1 MLHKKIFILILS
13 GICFF
18 SSNVNADT
26 SSPEYAKMIYLYTS
40 KSNTAGIE
48 RVIKKH
54 GIDVKDK
61 YGYTA
66 LCHAIKNNDAKTYKL
81 LIKMG
86 AKSNKYCMKQFSA
99 ATVQRFEKALAS
111 YNMSAASKYN
121 EQGTLLT
128 RAKTTEPQ
136 GISSSA
142 KWGIGLGTVALAG
155 GVAAAAGGGGG
166 GGGSGSSS
174 SSSETPNTESVCQE
188 KGGTMINGE
197 CIMINQ
203 QGATPKNDNPQKY
216 HTKDYNNSS
225 TLLSMIKADK
235 AYARGYTGYVVNRD
249 EDGYLINDGSNLIS
263 NKKIKVGI
271 LDNGFDIYHPDLV
284 NNIVK
289 DKDGNPYG
297 YTFDYGP
304 CRNGDTSNC
313 YTFNPLNDGSN
324 KGSISFYNDQG
335 VLSLHTSAVYT
346 IDDYTEIFKN
356 YPDDYDWDELK
367 NNPLPY
373 LPDEGVDTM
382 FNTQTNDHGTHIMGI
397 IGATANGTGV
407 HGVAPNVDMVGI
419 NYTQTIVQNNNSV
432 FTNAAEAF
440 LNEDVRVVNMSIT
453 FALYDNNEEKSQA
466 SFMID
471 KDFNQ
476 LDSNIQMAEDLF
488 KKFASENIVTVKA
501 AGNKGNNLEADTISG
516 VPLSNPFKPGS
527 QYDLTNL
534 FISVVSVN
542 KNNQLTYYSQKCGVT
557 KDYCIA
563 APGGDSSIGDMIYS
577 TVQNNSDHEKTDG
590 AAYGY
595 MQGTSMAAP
604 VVTGSVALLMGAY
617 PHLTSQQI
625 VEILFTTATDLGAK
639 GVDEVYGHGLLN
651 LDAATS
657 PIGYLSFDFLDN
669 NQQNTYSAS
678 ALNLSKSVSAKIL
691 NILPAKFTVF
701 DAYDRGFE
709 INTSSLFAD
718 TSKQRRHLFEND
730 FKAFMSHGKKTV
742 KTGNNVSFAFNSSVS
757 GNDIYSPYGFIGV
770 DYNLSNK
777 FGVQAFYSENTI
789 LNRGE
794 IFTRTEQN
802 PFISMDNAFGL
813 GFNYKSDKTSFKLDY
828 TGGKNNFFEDEENS
842 DLYDNHMNAI
852 TSELSYN
859 LTDNFSVSSIL
870 GNLSE
875 KSSVLGMIGN
885 DTFDIGDSNTYFT
898 GMKVTFKPTDR
909 LSLSGVYY
917 RGYTN
922 TSANNNVFSMSD
934 IESESIAL
942 NATYKLTSKNNI
954 GLDVY
959 SPLRI
964 VKGSTDI
971 VLASGRH
978 QTENKIYLNKYH
990 TSLKD
995 TDREWDVSMFYNK
1008 QIKDDANFK
1017 TRFGVRFNPEHD
1029 ASAKPDYFGM
1039 FNLNFAF

>member
-1 MLHKKIFILILS
+1 MFIKKIFILIIS
-13 GICFF
+13 GILFF
-18 SSNVNADT
+18 IPYVNA
-26 SSPEYAKMIYLYTS
+26 SSTYSEHAKTIYIYATKL
-40 KSNTAGIE
+40 NTAGIK
-48 RVIKKH
+48 RLIKTY
-54 GIDVKDK
+54 GIDTLDSNDN
-61 YGYTA
+61 TA
-66 LCHAIKNNDAKTYKL
+66 LCYAIQNNDIKTYKA

-86 AKSNKYCMKQFSA
+86 AKSHQYCFNKISENKRISFNNAMTEYEASA
-99 ATVQRFEKALAS
+99 VG
-111 YNMSAASKYN
+111 KYN
-121 EQGTLLT
+121 EHGTLLT
-128 RAKTTEPQ
+128 RTKIAETEEV
-136 GISSSA
+136 SSST
-142 KWGIGLGTVALAG
+142 KFGIGLGTIALVGG
-155 GVAAAAGGGGG
+155 GVAAIAGGGGG
-166 GGGSGSSS
+166 GGSSS
-174 SSSETPNTESVCQE
+174 TSSSDVNTEISCQE
-188 KGGTMINGE
+188 QGGTLINGS
-197 CIMINQ
+197 CIFIDKP
-203 QGATPKNDNPQKY
+203 GASPLNDTIQKY
-216 HTKDYNNSS
+216 HTKEYNSS
-225 TLLSMIKADK
+225 KSFLHQIKADY
-235 AYARGYTGYVVNRD
+235 AYARGYTGYVIERD
-249 EDGYLINDGSNLIS
+249 KDGYLVDNGSGYIS
-263 NKKIKVGI
+263 DKKVRVGV
-271 LDNGFDIYHPDLV
+271 LDNGFDIYHPDLID
-284 NNIVK
+284 NIVTNE
-289 DKDGNPYG
+289 DGNPYG
-297 YTFDYGP
+297 YNFDYGP
-304 CRNGDTSNC
+304 CRGGDKTNC
-313 YTFNPLNDGSN
+313 YTFNPLNDGS
-324 KGSISFYNDQG
+324 GLGRISLYDANQVLISHTDAIYTQETYNTTFEQ
-335 VLSLHTSAVYT
+335 
-346 IDDYTEIFKN
+346 
-356 YPDDYDWDELK
+356 YPEDYDWDDLQY
-367 NNPLPY
+367 NPIPY
-373 LPDEGVDTM
+373 LSDDEVDK
-382 FNTQTNDHGTHIMGI
+382 FNTQTNDHGTHVMGI
-397 IGATANGTGV
+397 IGATANDFGIQ
-407 HGVAPNVDMVGI
+407 GVAPNVEMIGI
-419 NYTQTIVQNNNSV
+419 NYTQTIYRQGEDV
-432 FTNAAEAF
+432 FTKAGETFVNNGA
-440 LNEDVRVVNMSIT
+440 RVVNMSFGIKLSEESSEK
-453 FALYDNNEEKSQA
+453 ALA
-466 SFMID
+466 SYLVN
-471 KDFNQ
+471 KDFNN
-476 LDSNIQMAEDLF
+476 LNDSNLENTENLF
-488 KKFASENIVTVKA
+488 KYLADNNIVTVKS
-501 AGNKGNNLEADTISG
+501 AGNNGNSFEADTISG
-516 VPLSNPFKPGS
+516 VPLSNTFKLGS
-527 QYDLTNL
+527 DYDMTNL
-534 FISVVSVN
+534 FITVVSVN
-542 KNNQLTYYSQKCGVT
+542 SKNKITSYSQICGVT
-557 KDYCIA
+557 KNYCLA
-563 APGGDSSIGDMIYS
+563 APGGDSLENNMIYS
-577 TVQNNSDHEKTDG
+577 TVQNDKNHQKDDSG
-590 AAYGY
+590 FAYGY
-595 MQGTSMAAP
+595 MQGTSMATP

-625 VEILFTTATDLGAK
+625 VEILFTTATDLGTK
-639 GVDEVYGHGLLN
+639 GVDEVYGHGLIN

-669 NQQNTYSAS
+669 NKQNTYSAS
-678 ALNLSKSVSAKIL
+678 ALNLSKSVNAKIL
-691 NILPAKFTVF
+691 SILPAKFTVF
-701 DAYDRGFE
+701 DEYDRGFE
-709 INTSSLFAD
+709 IETSSLFAD

-770 DYNLSNK
+770 DYNFSNK

-885 DTFDIGDSNTYFT
+885 DTFDIGNSNTYFT

-964 VKGSTDI
+964 VKGSADI

-1029 ASAKPDYFGM
+1029 ANAKPDYFGM